1 MDALTSREI
10 DTPLGPMLAVADWTG
25 LHLLEFGE
33 RRALPRE
40 YARLERRLGPV
51 TPGSTPLLDAL
62 VAQLEDYFACRRGTF
77 DVPLVEHGSAFQRSV
92 WAALRAI
99 PCGETRSY
107 SAIARAVERPD
118 AVRAVAQAN
127 GANQI
132 AVLIPC
138 HRVIGADGSLTG
150 YGGKLWRKEW
160 LLDHERRLTGKP
172 IVGRQALLEV

>member
-1 MDALTSREI
+1 MDPLTSREI
-10 DTPLGPMLAVADWTG
+10 ETPLGPMLAVADWTG

-40 YARLERRLGPV
+40 FARLERRCGPV
-51 TPGSTPLLDAL
+51 MPGTTPLLDSL
-62 VAQLEDYFACRRGTF
+62 VAQLEEYFAGTRSTF
-77 DVPLVEHGSAFQRSV
+77 DVPMVEHGSAFQRSV

-107 SAIARAVERPD
+107 SAIAREVGRAS

-160 LLDHERRLTGKP
+160 LLEHEGRLS
-172 IVGRQALLEV
+172 GRNTQVRLAF

>member
-1 MDALTSREI
+1 MDPLTSREI
-10 DTPLGPMLAVADWTG
+10 ETPLGPMLAVADWTG

-40 YARLERRLGPV
+40 FARLERRCGPV
-51 TPGSTPLLDAL
+51 VPGTTPLLDAL
-62 VAQLEDYFACRRGTF
+62 VAQLDEYFTGRRSAF
-77 DVPLVEHGSAFQRSV
+77 DVPLVEHGSEFQRQV

-107 SAIARAVERPD
+107 SAIAREVGRPS

-160 LLDHERRLTGKP
+160 LLDHEGRLTG
-172 IVGRQALLEV
+172 RHTQAQLAL